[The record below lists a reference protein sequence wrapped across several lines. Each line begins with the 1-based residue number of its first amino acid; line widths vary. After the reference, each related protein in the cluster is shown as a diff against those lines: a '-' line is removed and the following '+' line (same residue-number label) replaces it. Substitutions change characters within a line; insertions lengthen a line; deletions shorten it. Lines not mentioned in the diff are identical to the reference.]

1 MTATTP
7 IQQPLDV
14 LMATTSY
21 PRDAAD
27 WKGRF
32 IHDLAASLDAGGQ
45 VSVALWGP
53 SGALPGHVTSAN
65 SDSDSAW
72 LAEMARRGGIA
83 HLLRNSP
90 IAGMRYANGILSRL
104 RRACRRT
111 HADLYHV
118 NWLQLAL
125 GLPDDGRPAY
135 VSVLGSD
142 FALLR
147 LPGMVG
153 LLRHAFARRR
163 TLLAPNADW
172 MVPKLEASFGDV
184 AEVRPNPFGV
194 SRAWFDVEHRP
205 AESPEWLV
213 VSRVTRKKLGDLL
226 EWGDGIFN
234 GQRRLRL
241 LGPKQETFDLPDWI
255 VHEGHTNP
263 DELRNHWFPRA
274 AGLLTLSRH
283 DEGRPQVMIEAMAAG
298 LPVIASTIPAHKDLV
313 RDGETGW
320 LVTSPDELVDALSR
334 AEQGSMR
341 TDVGANARK
350 WIHENIGTW
359 DDCAARCISA
369 YRDIVRQDQTHARA

>member
-1 MTATTP
+1 M
-7 IQQPLDV
+7 QQSLNV

-32 IHDLAASLDAGGQ
+32 IHDLAAALDTSGQ

-65 SDSDSAW
+65 SESDSAW
-72 LAEMARRGGIA
+72 LAEMARRGGVV
-83 HLLRNSP
+83 HLLRKSP
-90 IAGMRYANGILSRL
+90 VTGLQYASGILSRL

-111 HADLYHV
+111 AADLYHV

-153 LLRHAFARRR
+153 LLRRAFARRR
-163 TLLAPNADW
+163 TLLAPNAEW
-172 MVPKLEASFGDV
+172 MIPKLEASFGDV
-184 AEVRPNPFGV
+184 AEIRPNPFGV

-213 VSRVTRKKLGDLL
+213 VSRVTRKKLGNLL
-226 EWGDGIFN
+226 EWGEGLFN
-234 GQRRLRL
+234 EKRRLRL
-241 LGPKQETFDLPDWI
+241 LGPQQEKLELPEWI
-255 VHEGHTNP
+255 IHEGHTNP

-298 LPVIASTIPAHKDLV
+298 LPVIASDLPAHADLI
-313 RDGETGW
+313 RHGATGW
-320 LVTSPDELVDALSR
+320 LVSSPEELIDALSR

-341 TDVGANARK
+341 TDVGANARR
-350 WIHENIGTW
+350 WIQDHIGTW
-359 DDCAARCISA
+359 DDSAARCIAA
-369 YRDIVRQDQTHARA
+369 YQDVVRQGHTHASA

>member
-1 MTATTP
+1 M
-7 IQQPLDV
+7 QQPIDV

-32 IHDLAASLDAGGQ
+32 IHDLAASLDAVGQ
-45 VSVALWGP
+45 VRVALWGP
-53 SGALPGHVTSAN
+53 PGTLPGQVVSAN

-72 LAEMARRGGIA
+72 LAEMARRGGVA

-104 RRACRRT
+104 RRACRHT
-111 HADLYHV
+111 HADMYHV

-125 GLPDDGRPAY
+125 GLPDDGHPAY

-142 FALLR
+142 LGLLR

-153 LLRHAFARRR
+153 LLRRAFARRH

-172 MVPKLEASFGDV
+172 MVPKLEANFGDV
-184 AEVRPNPFGV
+184 AEIRPNPFGV
-194 SRAWFDVEHRP
+194 SRAWFDVERRP

-226 EWGDGIFN
+226 QWGDGLFN
-234 GQRRLRL
+234 EKRRLRL
-241 LGPKQETFDLPDWI
+241 LGPQQEIFALPDWI
-255 VHEGHTNP
+255 VYEGHTNP

-298 LPVIASTIPAHKDLV
+298 LPVIASDLPAHADLI
-313 RDGETGW
+313 RHGETGW
-320 LVTSPDELVDALSR
+320 LVSSPQELVDALSR

-341 TDVGANARK
+341 TDVGANARR
-350 WIHENIGTW
+350 WMNDHIGTW
-359 DDCAARCISA
+359 DDSATRCISA
-369 YRDIVRQDQTHARA
+369 YRDILRQDQTHASA